1 MDTMFHPL
9 SGVIGIKIVESD
21 DVKLW
26 QVSIDDLKNV
36 GEDSHW
42 ICQEDYKLPNGQ
54 TIKPVNRGISAQGA
68 KVTGMEIVRS
78 SNMVSN
84 KVEINNLY
92 SDEGKM
98 YWISWMIK

>member
-1 MDTMFHPL
+1 MGTMFHPM

-42 ICQEDYKLPNGQ
+42 I
-54 TIKPVNRGISAQGA
+54 
-68 KVTGMEIVRS
+68 
-78 SNMVSN
+78 
-84 KVEINNLY
+84 
-92 SDEGKM
+92 
-98 YWISWMIK
+98 

>member
-1 MDTMFHPL
+1 MDTMFHPM

-21 DVKLW
+21 NVKLW
-26 QVSIDDLKNV
+26 QVTIDDLKNV

-42 ICQEDYKLPNGQ
+42 ICQEIFKVPNGQ

-68 KVTGMEIVRS
+68 KVTGVEIVRS

-84 KVEINNLY
+84 NVQIDNLY
-92 SDEGKM
+92 SDEGKL
-98 YWISWMIK
+98 Y

>member
-1 MDTMFHPL
+1 MFHPL

-21 DVKLW
+21 NVKLW

-42 ICQEDYKLPNGQ
+42 ICQEEFKLPNGQ
-54 TIKPVNRGISAQGA
+54 TIRPVNRGISAQAA
-68 KVTGMEIVRS
+68 KVTGVEIIRS

-84 KVEINNLY
+84 KVQIDNLN
-92 SDEGKM
+92 SDEGKV
-98 YWISWMIK
+98 Y

>member
-1 MDTMFHPL
+1 MDTMFHPM

-21 DVKLW
+21 NVKLW

-42 ICQEDYKLPNGQ
+42 ICQEEFKLPNGQ
-54 TIKPVNRGISAQGA
+54 TIRPVNRGISAQGA
-68 KVTGMEIVRS
+68 KVTGVEIIRS

-84 KVEINNLY
+84 NVQINNLN
-92 SDEGKM
+92 SDEGNV
-98 YWISWMIK
+98 Y

>member
-1 MDTMFHPL
+1 MDTMFHPM

-21 DVKLW
+21 NVKLW

-42 ICQEDYKLPNGQ
+42 ICQEEFMVPNGQ
-54 TIKPVNRGISAQGA
+54 TIRPVNRGISAQGA
-68 KVTGMEIVRS
+68 KVTGVEIIRS

-84 KVEINNLY
+84 NVQIDNLN
-92 SDEGKM
+92 SDEGKV
-98 YWISWMIK
+98 Y